1 MIEVETRLQWIE
13 VRAEKEK
20 LERMSEVL
28 LSSKGGKRV
37 VVEIRE
43 RNREL
48 EREKQSSV
56 LQIEMGVNQGRVW
69 ATSEADDMLW
79 L

>member
-1 MIEVETRLQWIE
+1 MVTDIETRVQWTE

-37 VVEIRE
+37 VAY
-43 RNREL
+43 
-48 EREKQSSV
+48 
-56 LQIEMGVNQGRVW
+56 G
-69 ATSEADDMLW
+69 
-79 L
+79 